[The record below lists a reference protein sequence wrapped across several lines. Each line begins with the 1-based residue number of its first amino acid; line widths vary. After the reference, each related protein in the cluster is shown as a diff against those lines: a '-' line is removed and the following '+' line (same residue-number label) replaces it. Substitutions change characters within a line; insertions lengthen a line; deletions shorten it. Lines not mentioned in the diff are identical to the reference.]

1 MKNEFNR
8 EENNLDDFNDNDL
21 EETQDEDIDYNEYYP
36 DDEADAV
43 GMTEE
48 ETIIFAQNER
58 ERKKELKKKKK
69 KLTGGQR
76 IAISIVCIL
85 YVLILLAAAVLIFHK
100 PSSKNP
106 NEIPFD
112 ITDDSTDDSHSDT
125 PNGSKPNKNNTDYVE
140 VGEAYNIL
148 LVGHDKL
155 AHLADVTMIVN
166 CNTKTNTVSVI
177 QIPRD
182 TYVNEGSQ
190 TGRINAVYAGLYNS
204 ARIAG
209 SEDPYGESLQKY
221 AEFLEKNLC
230 INIHQTAIIDL
241 DGFKN
246 IVNAVGGVDVY
257 VPNDMYYSDPAQ
269 DLYISIPAGMQHMDG
284 EMAEGF
290 VRFRSGYVQADIGRV
305 NAQKIFLTAFFNKVK
320 STVKSVDVSTLS
332 TLMDEVKKNVHTDMS
347 VLDILFYAKQ
357 TLKINLEDIRMMTAP
372 GSVAGNYYVINRQA
386 TLDAINTYFNVYNK
400 DISDNIFD
408 RNKVFCDTDAA
419 YISRVYYDD
428 PANVLDGE
436 YTADSIDDESIY
448 IPRTQSWVNNS
459 TSSNNSQVVADN
471 STQQDNTNNSGDYDD
486 YNEPSSDDDYSEDEE
501 DGDGLS
507 DEFPGNGDDSGVN
520 TDLNDTDDTL
530 PDQTEDNDAENIEPN
545 DAADDEMQWNT
556 ESDPDTEL

>member
-8 EENNLDDFNDNDL
+8 EEDNLNDFNDKDFD
-21 EETQDEDIDYNEYYP
+21 ETQDEDIDYDEYYP
-36 DDEADAV
+36 DDDTDAV

-48 ETIIFAQNER
+48 ETIVFARNER

-69 KLTGGQR
+69 QLTGGQR
-76 IAISIVCIL
+76 TAISIVCIL
-85 YVLILLAAAVLIFHK
+85 YVLILIAAAVLIFHK

-106 NEIPFD
+106 DDIPFD
-112 ITDDSTDDSHSDT
+112 ITDNNPGDSHDPAAPDPGKSDA
-125 PNGSKPNKNNTDYVE
+125 NYVE

-182 TYVNEGSQ
+182 TYVNDGSQ
-190 TGRINAVYAGLYNS
+190 TGRINAVYAGYYNS

-209 SEDPYGESLQKY
+209 SDDPYGESLQKY

-246 IVNAVGGVDVY
+246 IVNAVDGVDVY

-332 TLMDEVKKNVHTDMS
+332 ALMDEVKKNVHTDMTA
-347 VLDILFYAKQ
+347 LDILFYAKQ

-386 TLDAINTYFNVYNK
+386 TLDAINSYFNVYNK

-408 RNKVFCDTDAA
+408 RNHVFCDTDAA

-436 YTADSIDDESIY
+436 YTADSIDDDSIY
-448 IPRTQSWVNNS
+448 IPRTQSWGNNG
-459 TSSNNSQVVADN
+459 TSSNNNQVVADN
-471 STQQDNTNNSGDYDD
+471 GTQQDNTDDGEDYED
-486 YNEPSSDDDYSEDEE
+486 YTEPSVDADYSDNEE
-501 DGDGLS
+501 DGEDLIY
-507 DEFPGNGDDSGVN
+507 DFPDNGDEPDMN
-520 TDLNDTDDTL
+520 TDMDDTL
-530 PDQTEDNDAENIEPN
+530 PNQTDENGAEFVEPN
-545 DAADDEMQWNT
+545 ESEAD
-556 ESDPDTEL
+556 PGTEL